1 MAYTVAYCD
10 EFMDELL
17 DKMGSDYFPLPIKL
31 RRFESIA
38 LQFIRESTNFLEITQ
53 EVSDDIVAWV
63 KTERRSLSGGKNYN
77 YLGKKFYRIVYPED
91 YLRFLAVTPVLKKSN
106 NLIHPAMEVKVY
118 RIGHFAIN
126 ERNPFRRATDERVNV
141 YRMDNS
147 VLIDTDYN
155 SNPPITNFDLTYA
168 RVPVFGT
175 KPSDMIIDT
184 SNKIVVDKLMH
195 KTCVS
200 LRATTSDSDTA
211 LLDDLV
217 ERQGQKI
224 K

>member
-10 EFMDELL
+10 QFMDELL

-38 LQFIRESTNFLEITQ
+38 LQFIRESSNFLEVTQ
-53 EVSDDIVAWV
+53 ELSDDIVAWV
-63 KTERRSLSGGKNYN
+63 KTEQKSLSGGRNFRYM
-77 YLGKKFYRIVYPED
+77 GKAFFRIEYPED
-91 YLRFLAVTPVLKKSN
+91 YLRLLSVTPILGEN
-106 NLIHPAMEVKVY
+106 NAFAFPAMEVKIY
-118 RIGHFAIN
+118 RIGNFGMN
-126 ERNPFRRATDERVNV
+126 ERNPFRTATGDRVNV
-141 YRMDNS
+141 YRMDDS

-155 SNPPITNFDLTYA
+155 GIPAMAYADLTYV
-168 RVPVFGT
+168 RQPIFGQL
-175 KPSDMIIDT
+175 PDDPIID
-184 SNKIVVDKLMH
+184 SVNKILVDKLMH

-200 LRATTSDSDTA
+200 LRATTSDVDTA
-211 LLDDLV
+211 LLDDMV